1 MLSMMHIN
9 QFIDRIKTAES
20 RNTRDFIM
28 SLQDA
33 RNLHADITKL
43 LLRLEELADNSKQD
57 SVIQVEVTGGNF

>member
-1 MLSMMHIN
+1 MMHIN

-20 RNTRDFIM
+20 RSTRDFSM

-43 LLRLEELADNSKQD
+43 LLKLEELSAPTTQQEP
-57 SVIQVEVTGGNF
+57 VIKVEVTGGNF